1 MNYYRITKYNPAFR
15 DEQGFYRK
23 NDWTSISDVGQTFDD
38 RILTIEE
45 YKQIE
50 DAYTKAVNIILQEK
64 DILQLTVHS
73 LEKNDCIEEHI
84 LSSKDEE
91 FYIRIAEL
99 LQLDLENIEMAV
111 RLALRE
117 LIWCTLS
124 CSTKNVEIEFGYDY
138 YMYIRCDAIS
148 ELAQK
153 KISEYG
159 LFVEPLSENE

>member
-15 DEQGFYRK
+15 DEQGFYTK

-38 RILTIEE
+38 GILTVEE

-50 DAYTKAVNIILQEK
+50 DSYTKAVNIILQEK
-64 DILQLTVHS
+64 GILQLTVHS

-84 LSSKDEE
+84 LSSKDKE

-99 LQLDLENIEMAV
+99 LQLDLDNIEMAV

-138 YMYIRCDAIS
+138 YMYIRCDVIS

-159 LFVEPLSENE
+159 LFVELLSENE

>member
-15 DEQGFYRK
+15 DEQGFYTK

-38 RILTIEE
+38 GILTVEE

-50 DAYTKAVNIILQEK
+50 DSYAKAVNIILQEK
-64 DILQLTVHS
+64 GILQLTVHS
-73 LEKNDCIEEHI
+73 LEKNDCIKEHI
-84 LSSKDEE
+84 LSSKDKE

-99 LQLDLENIEMAV
+99 LQLDSDNIEMAV

-138 YMYIRCDAIS
+138 YMYIRCDTIS

-159 LFVEPLSENE
+159 LFVELLSENE